1 MRITEVLLIVVLMIV
16 DDVVGDGV
24 TDELGLIPSIF
35 WPVRLKASTFRSS
48 IS

>member
-16 DDVVGDGV
+16 DVVGDGV

-35 WPVRLKASTFRSS
+35 WPVRLKVSTFRSS